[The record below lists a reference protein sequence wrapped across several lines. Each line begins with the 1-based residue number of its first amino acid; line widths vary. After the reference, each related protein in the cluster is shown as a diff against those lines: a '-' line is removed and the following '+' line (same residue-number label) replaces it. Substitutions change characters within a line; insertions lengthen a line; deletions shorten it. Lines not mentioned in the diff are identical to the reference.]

1 MRALIRYA
9 SALIKECGKTAM
21 ADPLKNGRGD
31 INMLEI
37 LRKRRSIRHYTQQAI
52 EPEVMDQLKEAVLR
66 SPSSRGLDP
75 WEFIFVTDK
84 SLLNDLSTAKPHGA
98 HFLREAALGVAVL
111 GNEDKADTWIEDCAI
126 ASIILQLACESLG
139 LCSCWVQ
146 IRLRPHDQER
156 SAEDRVREILHIPPH
171 LRVESIISIGYP
183 AKSLAGHARE
193 TLKDH
198 TIRTNTYS

>member
-1 MRALIRYA
+1 VFQAAAREKRI
-9 SALIKECGKTAM
+9 
-21 ADPLKNGRGD
+21 
-31 INMLEI
+31 MLEI
-37 LRKRRSIRHYTQQAI
+37 LRRRRSIRHYTGQAI
-52 EPEVMDQLKEAVLR
+52 APETVDLLKEAVLR

-84 SLLNDLSTAKPHGA
+84 ALLEALSSAKPHGA
-98 HFLREAALGVAVL
+98 HFLREAALGVVVL

-139 LCSCWVQ
+139 LGSCWVQ
-146 IRLRPHDQER
+146 IRLRPHDQEK
-156 SAEDRVREILHIPPH
+156 SAEARAREILNIPPH

-183 AKSLAGHARE
+183 AKSMAGHSRE

-198 TIRTNTYS
+198 LIRTNTYS

>member
-1 MRALIRYA
+1 
-9 SALIKECGKTAM
+9 
-21 ADPLKNGRGD
+21 
-31 INMLEI
+31 MLEI
-37 LRKRRSIRHYTQQAI
+37 LRKRRSIRHYTPEAL
-52 EPEVMDQLKEAVLR
+52 EPEVMELLREAVLR

-84 SLLNDLSTAKPHGA
+84 PLLEALSKAKPHGA
-98 HFLREAALGVAVL
+98 HFLRDAALGVVVL
-111 GNEDKADTWIEDCAI
+111 GHEDKADTWIEDCAI

-139 LCSCWVQ
+139 LGSCWMQ

-156 SAEDRVREILHIPPH
+156 TAEDRVREILRIPPH

-183 AKSLAGHARE
+183 AKALAGHARE

>member
-9 SALIKECGKTAM
+9 SALIKECAHNHHGR
-21 ADPLKNGRGD
+21 PLKIGPGEET
-31 INMLEI
+31 MLEI
-37 LRKRRSIRHYTQQAI
+37 LRKRRSIRHYTPQAI
-52 EPEVMDQLKEAVLR
+52 EPEVLAQLKEAVLR

-84 SLLNDLSTAKPHGA
+84 PLLEALSTAKPHGA

-139 LCSCWVQ
+139 LGSCWVQ

-198 TIRTNTYS
+198 TIRTNIYS